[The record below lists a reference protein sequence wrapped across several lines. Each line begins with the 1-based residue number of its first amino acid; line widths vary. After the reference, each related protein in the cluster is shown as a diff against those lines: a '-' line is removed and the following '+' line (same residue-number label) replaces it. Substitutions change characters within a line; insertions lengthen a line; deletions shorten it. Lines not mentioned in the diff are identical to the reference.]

1 DICRRTLA
9 IYSRTCP
16 TFYPSFSSLFVSKIG
31 DILHKPTDI
40 STLVFL
46 RIALGLLGGGDI
58 LGNGIYFHWYL
69 DDFSNYTFRF
79 YGFEWVQPFPEPF
92 LSLFFIVGFLL
103 GIAVALGWRFRL
115 TAPLFALAF
124 TYLFLLEKAHY
135 LNHAYLFCW
144 LAWLL
149 VFTPAW
155 REWSLD
161 VRRQPRQW
169 SPVAPAWS
177 VYLFPALMG
186 LVYFFGGIAKMNYD
200 WLVEAMPLHMWIS
213 RRSDMFLLGPLWAE
227 KTTAYVM
234 AWGGMLLDF
243 TAPFLLLHKRLRW
256 VALALL
262 TFFHATNHLIF
273 QIGIFPYLSMVLTSM
288 FFAPDW
294 PKRFVRWLASFV
306 ALTRVQRWVVGWQSR
321 VGAVASAATQEPPG
335 NSASRLNRIWQFDA
349 SRSRPALLFMVLIFS
364 IHLYL
369 PFRHWLFAS
378 DVNWSEEGHRYSWRM
393 MLRSKQGA
401 GSYLLVDR
409 ATGEEEVVTLI
420 DSLTRVQYRKM
431 ATHPDM
437 ILQYAHKLRDQRA
450 ALGQEVAI
458 YARFRVRLN
467 GRTRHNYIDPKV
479 DLSEVEWTWW
489 GAKEWVLR
497 EGRDQ

>member
-1 DICRRTLA
+1 M
-9 IYSRTCP
+9 SRLTE
-16 TFYPSFSSLFVSKIG
+16 
-31 DILHKPTDI
+31 ILRKPTDI

-69 DDFSNYTFRF
+69 DDFSGYTFRF
-79 YGFEWVQPFPEPF
+79 YGFEWVHPLPEPF
-92 LSLFFIVGFLL
+92 FSLFFIGGFLL
-103 GIAVALGWRFRL
+103 GIAVAIGWRFRI

-124 TYLFLLEKAHY
+124 SYLFLLEKAHY

-149 VFTPAW
+149 VLTPAW
-155 REWSLD
+155 REFSLD
-161 VRRQPRQW
+161 VRREPRNW

-186 LVYFFGGIAKMNYD
+186 VVYLFGGIAKMNHD
-200 WLVEAMPLHMWIS
+200 WLMEAMPLHMWLQ

-243 TAPFLLLHKRLRW
+243 TAPFMLLHKRLRW
-256 VALALL
+256 LALALL

-273 QIGIFPYLSMVLTSM
+273 MIGIFPYLSMVLTSM

-294 PKRFVRWLASFV
+294 PRRFIRWIGSFR
-306 ALTRVQRWVVGWQSR
+306 AGTQVQRWIVGWQTR
-321 VGAVASAATQEPPG
+321 VGQAPGAQVAATS
-335 NSASRLNRIWQFDA
+335 SASPSLSENIWQFSP
-349 SRSRPALLFMVLIFS
+349 SRSKPALLLVLVIFS
-364 IHLYL
+364 LHFFL
-369 PFRHWLFAS
+369 PLRHWLFAS
-378 DVNWSEEGHRYSWRM
+378 DVAWSEEGHRYSWRM

-401 GSYLLVDR
+401 GNYLLVDR
-409 ATGEEEVVTLI
+409 ATGLEETVTLI
-420 DSLTRVQYRKM
+420 DSLTRIQYRKM

-437 ILQYAHKLRDQRA
+437 ILQYAHKLHSQRA
-450 ALGQEVAI
+450 ALGQDVAVH
-458 YARFRVRLN
+458 ARFRVRLN
-467 GRTRHNYIDPKV
+467 GRSRQDYIDPDV
-479 DLSEVEWTWW
+479 DLSTVRWTWW
-489 GAKEWVLR
+489 GAKDWVLQEER
-497 EGRDQ
+497 SKEGKE